1 MAVSEGNSGLSRG
14 NPCRANSSVLYAWA
28 RDAKTLEL
36 PEDVGFQ
43 IGEGTEI
50 QYIVLQVHY
59 SKKFPEGKTDNSGL
73 FLMYTE
79 EP

>member
-1 MAVSEGNSGLSRG
+1 MAASEVGSGLKRG
-14 NPCRANSSVLYAWA
+14 NPCKANSHVLYAWA

-43 IGEGTEI
+43 VGDGTEI

-59 SKKFPEGKTDNSGL
+59 SKKFPRGQNDNSGL

-79 EP
+79 RP